1 MPLVVPVGIPVD
13 PDMPEPDVPERRD
26 LRLCLVVVV
35 PVVDDI
41 ESLPVD
47 GVDMVPDGDDI
58 VSPGIAP
65 VPVPVPVA
73 VPDDPAVPDPIVP
86 VVEPVEPPL
95 EPAIWALA
103 VVASMAVAI
112 MINVFMMMFL

>member
-1 MPLVVPVGIPVD
+1 MLPVVPVDMPVD
-13 PDMPEPDVPERRD
+13 PDVPERRD

-65 VPVPVPVA
+65 VPVPVP
-73 VPDDPAVPDPIVP
+73 DDPAVPDPIVP

-103 VVASMAVAI
+103 AVASIAAAI
-112 MINVFMMMFL
+112 TINVFMMMFL